1 MGKISSFKDLRVW
14 QISVDLV
21 EDIYKISEKLPKTEL
36 FGLVSQMQ
44 RAAVS
49 IPSNIAEGSKRGS
62 RADFKQF
69 CKISLGSAAELE
81 TQLLIVERLYPGI
94 RLDSE
99 IFQKIED
106 IQKMLG
112 SLANKLQTY
121 EQKPKTDKL

>member
-36 FGLVSQMQ
+36 FGLVSQMR

-94 RLDSE
+94 RLDPE